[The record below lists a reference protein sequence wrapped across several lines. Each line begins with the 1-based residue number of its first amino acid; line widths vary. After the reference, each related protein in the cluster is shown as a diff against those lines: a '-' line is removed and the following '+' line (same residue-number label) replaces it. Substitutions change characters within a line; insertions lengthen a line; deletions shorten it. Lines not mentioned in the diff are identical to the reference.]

1 MCKSPTYPWFIGG
14 IWHQRKGINIAT
26 FSIYMGFFQCHYS
39 IFPKLESG
47 QYQFSVGHLS
57 LGISNIEKNHRFR
70 NLTQIVTFSIVVVAS
85 QYYES
90 HYDLRQ
96 LKLAMENLEFIVDFP
111 IKTFIHSGFPIAV
124 FDCQRVSHFL
134 YTAYYL
140 KKTQQSN
147 MMNPIQIFV
156 KGTLVELLC
165 IMIFSHFLYK
175 IRE

>member
-1 MCKSPTYPWFIGG
+1 M
-14 IWHQRKGINIAT
+14 
-26 FSIYMGFFQCHYS
+26 
-39 IFPKLESG
+39 
-47 QYQFSVGHLS
+47 
-57 LGISNIEKNHRFR
+57 
-70 NLTQIVTFSIVVVAS
+70 VAS

-96 LKLAMENLEFIVDFP
+96 SKLAMENLEFIVVDFP

-124 FDCQRVSHFL
+124 FDCQRASHFL

-140 KKTQQSN
+140 KNNTQQSN

-156 KGTLVELLC
+156 KGTLVKLLLC
-165 IMIFSHFLYK
+165 IMIFSHFLYHK